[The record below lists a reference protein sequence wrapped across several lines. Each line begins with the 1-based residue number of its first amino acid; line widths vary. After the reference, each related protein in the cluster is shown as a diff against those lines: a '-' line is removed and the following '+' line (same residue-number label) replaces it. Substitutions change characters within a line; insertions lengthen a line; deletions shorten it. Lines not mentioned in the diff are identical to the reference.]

1 MRDGKGRPY
10 LGAGVAD
17 DLAAG
22 DRGYELR
29 REAHLALQARPELRL
44 GDYWLYAGWVNQAG

>member
-1 MRDGKGRPY
+1 MRQDVRTH
-10 LGAGVAD
+10 LVTGVAD

-22 DRGYELR
+22 DRGDELC

-44 GDYWLYAGWVNQAG
+44 GDHGRYAGRVD